1 MKRIEKKGPYLAI
14 AEYIPIETYERT
26 RGRGRSP
33 KGEGPERRTEWSV
46 SPILTVDSAKLELM
60 AKDGGMTV
68 LVTNLPRAQK
78 DANNLWQDATAESLL
93 RLYLD

>member
-1 MKRIEKKGPYLAI
+1 
-14 AEYIPIETYERT
+14 
-26 RGRGRSP
+26 
-33 KGEGPERRTEWSV
+33 
-46 SPILTVDSAKLELM
+46 M